1 MEERR
6 SRAARLARVTEAAAA
21 RFRREQVGSV
31 QRVLIERKQHPDYI
45 QGYTENYT
53 PVRIL
58 STEDRRGEILTVQ
71 LIDAGTERCLGVE
84 IESPE
89 TGGF

>member
-1 MEERR
+1 M
-6 SRAARLARVTEAAAA
+6 TEAAAA

-58 STEDRRGEILTVQ
+58 STGGPARGEILTVQ